1 MKTIEEIHD
10 RMATAEEQ
18 LDQVNR
24 MREWA
29 IKEIH
34 EELMLNTEFALKTL
48 AARIKDM
55 KEIYIEGYEIYE
67 GDSEE
72 MIFTDISELLKNAE
86 DLLWKYHFYDSSE
99 NVAKRFRAVV
109 EAHNKEVIK

>member
-1 MKTIEEIHD
+1 MRTIAEIHD

-18 LDQVNR
+18 LDQAYR

-29 IKEIH
+29 INEIH
-34 EELMLNTEFALKTL
+34 EELILNTGVALETL

-55 KEIYIEGYEIYE
+55 GVIYIEGYEIYE

-86 DLLWKYHFYDSSE
+86 DLMWKYHFYESIE
-99 NVAKRFRAVV
+99 IVAAQFRDVIV
-109 EAHNKEVIK
+109 AHNKEVIQ